1 MADSKVISFYCCY
14 DNKLLTVGRGQH
26 ELPLKP
32 RASMCVC
39 VCAKGWMF
47 VCVHLSTFQCVSVCV
62 SLSWAL
68 LKLNT
73 PA

>member
-32 RASMCVC
+32 RAWMCVC
-39 VCAKGWMF
+39 VCVCKGLD
-47 VCVHLSTFQCVSVCV
+47 VCVCAFVYVSVCECV
-62 SLSWAL
+62 CVC
-68 LKLNT
+68 
-73 PA
+73 